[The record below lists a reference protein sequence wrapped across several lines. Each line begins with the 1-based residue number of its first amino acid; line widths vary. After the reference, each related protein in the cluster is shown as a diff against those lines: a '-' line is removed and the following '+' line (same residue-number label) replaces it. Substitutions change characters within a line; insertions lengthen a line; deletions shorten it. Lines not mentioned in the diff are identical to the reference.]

1 MNKITWGIIGCG
13 NVTEKKSGPA
23 MNKGPNSKLVA
34 VMRRSADKAADY
46 AHRHNVAKWYTDGE
60 ALMNNPEIN
69 SVYVATP
76 PASHIDYTLS
86 ALKKGLNVYI
96 EKPVTLNAAE
106 AIKIAEAVKHSTG
119 KVSIAHY
126 RRAQP
131 FFLKIKELLDSNTIG
146 DVRTVQIRMWQSRKP
161 ALITHLED
169 NWRINPALSGGGYF
183 HDLSP
188 HQLDLMLYFFGEPEY
203 YNGHGL
209 NQSGANPCDD
219 NVSGLLIF
227 KNGVVVNGSWCFNVA
242 EEESIDRCE
251 IIGSEGSISFPF
263 FNSPHTIT
271 LKVGGVEELITFPSL
286 EHVQQPMIEKVV
298 NYFNGEGDN
307 PCSIDDAIVLMKI
320 IDAFTAPPNPP
331 R

>member
-1 MNKITWGIIGCG
+1 MSKITWGIIGCG

-23 MNKGPNSKLVA
+23 LSKVPNSQLIA
-34 VMRRSADKAADY
+34 VMRRNAEKAADY
-46 AHRHNVAKWYTDGE
+46 AHRHKVAKWYDDGE
-60 ALMNNPEIN
+60 KLMNDPEIN

-76 PASHIDYTLS
+76 PASHIDYTLA

-106 AIKIAEAVKHSTG
+106 AVEIAKAVKQSTG

-131 FFLKIKELLDSNTIG
+131 FFLKIKELLDNKAIG

-203 YNGHGL
+203 YTGRGL
-209 NQSGANPCDD
+209 NQANINPCDD

-227 KNGVVVNGSWCFNVA
+227 KNGVVVNGSWCFNVT
-242 EEESIDRCE
+242 EEAQADSCE
-251 IIGSEGSISFPF
+251 IKGSKGSISFPF
-263 FNSPHTIT
+263 FNAPHTIK
-271 LKVGGVEELITFPSL
+271 LKIGIDEQEINYPSL
-286 EHVQQPMIEKVV
+286 EHVQQPMIEQVV
-298 NYFNGEGDN
+298 SYFNGDGPN

-320 IDAFTAPPNPP
+320 IDAFSSH
-331 R
+331 

>member
-23 MNKGPNSKLVA
+23 FNKVPNSELIA
-34 VMRRSADKAADY
+34 VMRRDAEKAADY
-46 AHRHNVAKWYTDGE
+46 ARRHNVPKWFDDGE
-60 ALMNNPEIN
+60 LLLNDPEIN

-76 PASHIDYTLS
+76 PASHITYTLA
-86 ALKKGLNVYI
+86 ALKKGFNVYI

-106 AIKIAEAVKHSTG
+106 AIAIADAAKQSTG

-131 FFLKIKELLDSNTIG
+131 MFLYVKELINNGTIG
-146 DVRTVQIRMWQSRKP
+146 DVRTVQINMWQSRKP
-161 ALITHLED
+161 DLITHLED

-188 HQLDLMLYFFGEPEY
+188 HQLDLMLYFFGEPAY
-203 YNGHGL
+203 YNGRAL
-209 NQSGANPCDD
+209 NQSGAFSCDD
-219 NVSGLLIF
+219 NVSGQLIF
-227 KNGVVVNGSWCFNVA
+227 KNKVVVNGSWCFDVA
-242 EEESIDRCE
+242 QHENIDQCK
-251 IIGSEGSISFPF
+251 IIGTTGSITFPF
-263 FNSPHTIT
+263 FGHSVTIKT
-271 LKVGGVEELITFPSL
+271 ETQDETIDFPAL

-298 NYFNGEGDN
+298 NYFNGDGPN
-307 PCSIDDAIVLMKI
+307 PCAIEEAVVLMKI

>member
-1 MNKITWGIIGCG
+1 MSNITWGIIGCG

-23 MNKGPNSKLVA
+23 FNKVPNSKLIA
-34 VMRRSADKAADY
+34 VMRRNAEKAADY
-46 AHRHNVAKWYTDGE
+46 AQRHNVSKWYAD
-60 ALMNNPEIN
+60 AQQLMNDKEI
-69 SVYVATP
+69 SAVYIATP
-76 PASHIDYTLS
+76 PASHVDYALA

-106 AIKIAEAVKHSTG
+106 AQKIAEAVKQSSG

-131 FFLKIKELLDSNTIG
+131 FFLKIKELLDSKVIG

-169 NWRINPALSGGGYF
+169 NWRVNPALSGGGYF

-203 YNGHGL
+203 YAGHGL
-209 NQSGANPCDD
+209 NQAGINNCDD
-219 NVSGLLIF
+219 NVSGVLVF
-227 KNGVVVNGSWCFNVA
+227 KNGVVVNGSWVFNVT
-242 EEESIDRCE
+242 EEASVDSCE
-251 IIGSEGSISFPF
+251 IIGSAGTMSFPF
-263 FNSPHTIT
+263 FNAPHTIK
-271 LKVGGVEELITFPSL
+271 LKMGTKEEDINFAPL
-286 EHVQQPMIEKVV
+286 EHVQQPLIEKVV
-298 NYFNGEGDN
+298 NYFNGDADN
-307 PCSIDDAIVLMKI
+307 PSPIEDAIVLMKI
-320 IDAFTAPPNPP
+320 IDAFAAPPNPP